1 MQSKEGIMSD
11 YHIERARILT
21 EALPYIQKYA
31 NKTVVVKYGGNA
43 MTSEELKT
51 AVIHDIVLL
60 SLVGVHVVVVHGGGP
75 EINTMLTRV
84 GKESK
89 FVNGLRYTD
98 DDAMDIV
105 QMVLAGKV
113 NKEIVSIINHAG
125 GRAVGLCGIDGG
137 MFEAKRLTADGFD
150 YGRVGEITAVDTAV
164 IEDALRCGFIPVIAT
179 VAQGDDGSYNIN
191 ADTAAAVLAAALG
204 AEKLMLLTDVA
215 GLLRDPKD
223 ASTLIHDINVSEIP
237 KLQRDGIISGGMIPK
252 VDCCVEAVRQGVA
265 QANIVDGRV
274 PHAILMEMLSDE
286 GIGTMIYGERCV

>member
-1 MQSKEGIMSD
+1 MDM
-11 YHIERARILT
+11 HIERAQILT
-21 EALPYIQKYA
+21 EALPYIQKYY

-43 MTSEELKT
+43 MTSEELKC
-51 AVIHDIVLL
+51 AVINDIVLL

-75 EINTMLTRV
+75 EINAMFKRV

-98 DDAMDIV
+98 DDSMDLV
-105 QMVLAGKV
+105 QMVLAGKL
-113 NKEIVSIINHAG
+113 NKEIVSIINNAG
-125 GRAVGLCGIDGG
+125 GRAIGLCGIDGG
-137 MFEAKRLTADGFD
+137 MFRAKKLEEDGFD
-150 YGRVGEITAVDTAV
+150 YGRVGEIISVDTSV
-164 IEDALRCGFIPVIAT
+164 IKDSLSCGFIPVIAT

-191 ADTAAAVLAAALG
+191 ADTAAAKLAAALG

-223 ASTLIHDINVSEIP
+223 PATLIRDINVSEIP

-274 PHAILMEMLSDE
+274 PHSILMEMLSDE

>member
-1 MQSKEGIMSD
+1 MTD
-11 YHIERARILT
+11 HHIERAEILT
-21 EALPYIQKYA
+21 EALPYIQKYT
-31 NKTVVVKYGGNA
+31 NKIVVVKYGGNA
-43 MTSEELKT
+43 MTSEDLKC
-51 AVIHDIVLL
+51 AVIRDIVLL
-60 SLVGVHVVVVHGGGP
+60 SLVGVKVVVVHGGGP
-75 EINTMLTRV
+75 EINAMFNRV

-98 DDAMDIV
+98 DDAMDLV
-105 QMVLAGKV
+105 QMVLAGKL

-125 GRAVGLCGIDGG
+125 GRAVGLCGIDGS
-137 MFEAKRLTADGFD
+137 MFEAERLCEDGFD
-150 YGRVGEITAVDTAV
+150 YGRVGEITNVNTDL
-164 IEDALRCGFIPVIAT
+164 IEDALKCGFIPVIAT
-179 VAQGDDGSYNIN
+179 VAQGEDGSYNIN
-191 ADTAAAVLAAALG
+191 ADTAAAKLAAALG

-223 ASTLIHDINVSEIP
+223 PSTLIRDINVSEIP

-274 PHAILMEMLSDE
+274 PHSILMEMLSDE